1 MNRFILWFTKITG
14 APLGWF
20 YFKKKVYYENK
31 KSQSRK
37 IKGSAL
43 IISNH
48 TSVFDYALYM
58 FTFFRRNL
66 RVLIAEL
73 MYDKGKLFGWFLKKI
88 GGIKVDRNTYDF
100 NFMGEMIDIL
110 DKGGVGLIFP
120 EARIPTEKDSEIPL
134 PFKPS
139 FVYMALET
147 NTPIIPVYTNGKYGK
162 FKERAKIVIGEKI
175 YLREI
180 LGDKELNKENI
191 DFLCQYV
198 RNKIIS
204 LGEMLDGKEKEANKT
219 KKNAD

>member
-14 APLGWF
+14 APLSWF
-20 YFKKKVYYENK
+20 YFKKKIYYENK

-48 TSVFDYALYM
+48 TSVMDYALYLYV
-58 FTFFRRNL
+58 FLKRSL
-66 RVLIAEL
+66 RTLIAEL
-73 MYDKGKLFGWFLKKI
+73 MYEKGKLFGWFLKKI
-88 GGIKVDRNTYDF
+88 GGIKVDRNNYDF

-110 DKGGVGLIFP
+110 EKGGVGLIFP
-120 EARIPTEKDSEIPL
+120 ESKIPVEGEETPL

-139 FVYMALET
+139 FVYVAIET

-162 FKERAKIVIGEKI
+162 RKERAKVVIGEKI

-180 LGDKELNKENI
+180 LGNKELNKENI
-191 DFLCQYV
+191 DALCQYV

-219 KKNAD
+219 KKNAH